1 MATYSFGIAT
11 TIAHTDWL
19 IQSATET
26 GSAQEALALDK
37 KGEPVVAHYYQNT
50 AEMALEVIIPDG
62 TVDVPEIGKI
72 CIYGGKYY
80 YVSAVT
86 KTESNTDFR
95 RYSITIKRFT
105 KAGTDGK
112 PDASDLGSDTAL
124 SI

>member
-1 MATYSFGIAT
+1 MPTTYSFGIAE
-11 TIAHTDWL
+11 TIAHTEWL

-37 KGEPVVAHYYQNT
+37 VGEPVVAHYYQNV
-50 AEMALEVIIPDG
+50 AELALEVIIPDG

-72 CIYGGKYY
+72 VKYGDKAY

-95 RYSITIKRFT
+95 RYSITVKRFT
-105 KAGTDGK
+105 KAGTNGL
-112 PDASDLGSDTAL
+112 PLASDASP

>member
-1 MATYSFGIAT
+1 MAGETYSFGIAE
-11 TIAHTDWL
+11 TIAHTSWL

-37 KGEPVVAHYYQNT
+37 VGEPVVAHYYQNV
-50 AEMALEVIIPDG
+50 AELALEVIIPDG
-62 TVDVPEIGKI
+62 VVDVPEIGKI
-72 CIYGGKYY
+72 VKYGSKAY

-95 RYSITIKRFT
+95 RYSITVKRFT
-105 KAGTDGK
+105 KAGTDGL
-112 PDASDLGSDTAL
+112 PLATDAST